1 MLHFYFYPDQS
12 QAMIKKPMF
21 KRCFIIKKLRHSLSP
36 LVSTTAIG
44 MLLMTLSSAAFANA
58 DMHINTLIDQAIETH
73 PLVGSARAEQ
83 RATTESIRA
92 AKLNMLPAP
101 TLSSGYDRDD
111 GMVSQLRLRQS
122 LWTGGKLTANV
133 NQAVF
138 DDKAATEYVYEQQNQ
153 VAKTTIEAW
162 QSYMTAVAKQRV
174 YYDNLQLLTEFEA
187 MMQRRVNQGVSAR
200 IEMDLVTNRILQE
213 QNSYQAAVEQ
223 QRIAL
228 ARLEQITGRR
238 LSAAD
243 LPAPNLSD
251 LVSRAKSYS
260 QTFEQMAFDQAS
272 FYNPTVVKGH
282 YQVEAAKQEVKSLQA
297 ARYPTFYAQYEYDYY
312 HDENRN
318 NNQNNSEGEFSVGLS
333 YDPGAGL
340 SNLALARASAS
351 RVNSLSQ
358 SKEASR
364 RQVLET
370 IQTQYQQ
377 FASAKDQERSLIAA
391 VAGAQ
396 IVVSSYRRQF
406 IAGRKS
412 WLEVLNA
419 VREHSQYQAQ
429 LVETRAAIIGA
440 FYKLQVDFGLMSWQQ
455 YDQSR
460 QPEPLFS
467 PLDPVKKWLTRQ
479 DAARQQ
485 SDQVIIQ
492 PIVMKEASSDNKDDT
507 GLVTY
512 PLNDPNYP

>member
-1 MLHFYFYPDQS
+1 MLICMSTPS
-12 QAMIKKPMF
+12 LVKP
-21 KRCFIIKKLRHSLSP
+21 S
-36 LVSTTAIG
+36 VS
-44 MLLMTLSSAAFANA
+44 
-58 DMHINTLIDQAIETH
+58 H
-73 PLVGSARAEQ
+73 PLVGAARAEQ

-213 QNSYQAAVEQ
+213 QNAYQAAVEQ

-272 FYNPTVVKGH
+272 FYNLP
-282 YQVEAAKQEVKSLQA
+282 
-297 ARYPTFYAQYEYDYY
+297 
-312 HDENRN
+312 
-318 NNQNNSEGEFSVGLS
+318 
-333 YDPGAGL
+333 
-340 SNLALARASAS
+340 
-351 RVNSLSQ
+351 
-358 SKEASR
+358 
-364 RQVLET
+364 
-370 IQTQYQQ
+370 
-377 FASAKDQERSLIAA
+377 
-391 VAGAQ
+391 
-396 IVVSSYRRQF
+396 
-406 IAGRKS
+406 
-412 WLEVLNA
+412 W
-419 VREHSQYQAQ
+419 
-429 LVETRAAIIGA
+429 
-440 FYKLQVDFGLMSWQQ
+440 
-455 YDQSR
+455 
-460 QPEPLFS
+460 
-467 PLDPVKKWLTRQ
+467 
-479 DAARQQ
+479 
-485 SDQVIIQ
+485 
-492 PIVMKEASSDNKDDT
+492 
-507 GLVTY
+507 
-512 PLNDPNYP
+512 